1 MEEKHFIESIKQYLK
16 MSLNEE
22 FTKIKNNLLKELDLQ
37 MEMKRNNLVE
47 QVLNATDIQIEHT
60 PMGGMNL
67 NISIEKI
74 IRVVSNENKD

>member
-60 PMGGMNL
+60 PMGMNL

-74 IRVVSNENKD
+74 IRVVSNGNKD